1 MNEVGAPGR
10 CIAMWSGPRNISTA
24 MMRAWENRADT
35 IVIDEPFYAH
45 YLEETGIQHPMARE
59 IIAAGETDW
68 HRVVRQITTSPS
80 TGVFYQ
86 KHITTHWMPYFD
98 TDWLD
103 KLDHVFLIRDP
114 NAVAASYSNK
124 WQDLSARDLG
134 YAQQHML
141 FELIKDMLE
150 KEPLVID
157 SARFLQDPASQLR
170 SLCNTLD
177 LNFDKSMLSWPA
189 GKRSSDGLW
198 EAHWYDSVRESTGF
212 VNASHKPA
220 PVLTIDLQGIAGKCM
235 PHYEALLRCAI

>member
-45 YLEETGIQHPMARE
+45 YLEATGIQHPMASE

-68 HRVVRQITTSPS
+68 RQVVKRITTSPA

-86 KHITTHWMPYFD
+86 KHIATHWMPYFD
-98 TDWLD
+98 TSWLG

-114 NAVAASYSNK
+114 NAVVASYSNK
-124 WQDLSARDLG
+124 REELTARDFG
-134 YAQQHML
+134 YAEQAML
-141 FELIKDMLE
+141 FSLISDKQE
-150 KEPLVID
+150 KAPPVID
-157 SARFLQDPASQLR
+157 SARFLQDPASQLL
-170 SLCNTLD
+170 SLCNALG
-177 LNFDKSMLSWPA
+177 LSFDEGMLSWPA

-198 EAHWYDSVRESTGF
+198 EAHWYDAVRKSTGF
-212 VNASHKPA
+212 VSASDKPV
-220 PVLTIDLQGIAGKCM
+220 PVLTAAQQDIADQCM
-235 PHYEALLRCAI
+235 PHYEALLKCAI